1 MPEPKHLAEQIAAFI
16 ESQIGQ
22 AVTILELEQLAG
34 GASLDTWRIRATSP
48 DAEWHLVMRRDLET
62 VMVAE
67 SLSRE
72 HEFKLVQAAYE
83 SGVRVARPRWQSNDP
98 AVLDKPFFM
107 VDYVEGFSIGRIIV
121 KAPEAAPAREV
132 LPELMAEQIALIHA
146 IDWQKHGLDFLPKP
160 QVGHTPADEALLSV
174 RKELYRLDIHNP
186 AIEFGV
192 RWLEKNQPPSE
203 LTLVHGDFRLGNYLI
218 GLPYG
223 LNAVIDWEF
232 AHIGDPLE
240 DLAWPCVRDWR
251 FGMGHLRLAGI
262 ADREPFLQA
271 YERHT
276 GKTID
281 RRAVDYWEI
290 MGNLRWAVTCLTQ
303 ADRHLSGRDP
313 SVEFASLGRRSAE
326 MQIEMLRLIQDA
338 GMAIAWG

>member
-1 MPEPKHLAEQIAAFI
+1 MPEPKQLSEQIAAFI

-34 GASLDTWRIRATSP
+34 GGSLDTWRIRATSP
-48 DAEWHLVMRRDLET
+48 DEEWHLVMRRDLET

-72 HEFKLVQAAYE
+72 QEFKLLQAAYD
-83 SGVRVARPRWQSNDP
+83 SGVRVPRPRWQSNDP

-107 VDYVEGFSIGRIIV
+107 MDFVEGFSIGRIIV
-121 KAPEAAPAREV
+121 KVPEAEPARQV

-146 IDWQKHGLDFLPKP
+146 IDWQKHGLDFLPAP
-160 QVGHTPADEALLSV
+160 PAGHSPADEALFSV
-174 RKELYRLDIHNP
+174 RKELHRLDIHNP
-186 AIEFGV
+186 AIEFGL
-192 RWLEKNQPPSE
+192 RWLDKNQPPYQLS
-203 LTLVHGDFRLGNYLI
+203 LVHGDFRLGNFQI

-276 GKTID
+276 GQTID
-281 RRAVDYWEI
+281 RTAVDYWEI
-290 MGNLRWAVTCLTQ
+290 MGNLRWAVTCLAQ

-326 MQIEMLRLIQDA
+326 MQMEMLRLIQA
-338 GMAIAWG
+338 TGVG